1 MEITDDIIKQA
12 LILKSHKMK
21 RETWIRNVMKTYPEK
36 SQKETEAFHD
46 KIFNSRSPYDSG
58 TQSDNQE
65 LSKDETTREN

>member
-1 MEITDDIIKQA
+1 
-12 LILKSHKMK
+12 
-21 RETWIRNVMKTYPEK
+21 MKTYPEK